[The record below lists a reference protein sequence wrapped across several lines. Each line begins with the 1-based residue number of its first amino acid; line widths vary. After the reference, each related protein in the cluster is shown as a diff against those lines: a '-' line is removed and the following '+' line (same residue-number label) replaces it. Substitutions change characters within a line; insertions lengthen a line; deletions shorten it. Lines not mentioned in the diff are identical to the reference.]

1 MFGDAALLLKTIN
14 THQLIQKK
22 RVVCSVGPSRN
33 LRIGK
38 IVQIHWLLLIWQL
51 AKELWTSFKLIMR
64 SLKYS
69 FKLIMRPLKYVVVFH
84 SHILGSCQSLES
96 SEGIS
101 KCYFPELMKRCLI
114 FRLAETEL
122 FSWKKAKISFVKK
135 DGKMI
140 YDKFD

>member
-1 MFGDAALLLKTIN
+1 
-14 THQLIQKK
+14 
-22 RVVCSVGPSRN
+22 
-33 LRIGK
+33 
-38 IVQIHWLLLIWQL
+38 
-51 AKELWTSFKLIMR
+51 
-64 SLKYS
+64 
-69 FKLIMRPLKYVVVFH
+69 MRPLKYVVVFH